1 MSHNPLKLR
10 GRSLYWHMKVYTG
23 LLSVLKYPQVPTPG
37 KDRERGMK
45 KNTADEPETHRKK
58 KIKQYIYCQQL
69 TLRNE
74 IPQKNIF
81 M

>member
-1 MSHNPLKLR
+1 
-10 GRSLYWHMKVYTG
+10 MKVYTG

-45 KNTADEPETHRKK
+45 KNTADEQETLHKK
-58 KIKQYIYCQQL
+58 EKNKQYIYCHKQL